1 MLQQKEREKMARD
14 KDIYSFKEDEK
25 YYQDT
30 ANTVA
35 SAS

>member
-25 YYQDT
+25 YY
-30 ANTVA
+30 
-35 SAS
+35 